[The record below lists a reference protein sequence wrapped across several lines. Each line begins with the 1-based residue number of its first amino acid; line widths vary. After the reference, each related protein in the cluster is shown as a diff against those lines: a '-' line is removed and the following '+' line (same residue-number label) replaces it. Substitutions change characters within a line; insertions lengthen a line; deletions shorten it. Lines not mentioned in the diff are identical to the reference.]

1 MSSGPTGMDG
11 ICQWVRGCCRDP
23 EVYLLRRKMDKRRK
37 RATRFYSHVTH
48 SIHRPNPTPCASAEM
63 GFCPLLLNGY
73 NFTFLKCFCL
83 LLSVTSGL
91 IDYVPAEEDDYDPG
105 EGEGDDQT

>member
-11 ICQWVRGCCRDP
+11 ICQWEDWLSGLGPSSAEERLKAVGI
-23 EVYLLRRKMDKRRK
+23 RRSIFCVVKWTKDAREQQDSN
-37 RATRFYSHVTH
+37 SH
-48 SIHRPNPTPCASAEM
+48 EM

>member
-11 ICQWVRGCCRDP
+11 ICQWEDWLSGLGP
-23 EVYLLRRKMDKRRK
+23 
-37 RATRFYSHVTH
+37 S
-48 SIHRPNPTPCASAEM
+48 SAEERLKAV
-63 GFCPLLLNGY
+63 GIRRSIFCVVKW
-73 NFTFLKCFCL
+73 TKDAREQQD
-83 LLSVTSGL
+83 STHIGL